1 VQQSCTAE
9 SNHRAIAQEQEQS
22 HCFSRGYQSRG
33 DPLMALHAILLA
45 LALFILISHLVIAAR
60 GRQRDLNR
68 SETLASIA
76 RATDDEQR
84 ASLDY

>member
-1 VQQSCTAE
+1 
-9 SNHRAIAQEQEQS
+9 
-22 HCFSRGYQSRG
+22 
-33 DPLMALHAILLA
+33 MALHAILLA